1 MITELHR
8 NPAPATRRRTPPALP
23 DALDSI
29 GAAGGVANVIMQLS
43 WPEVGWGV
51 RESRVDTGNVYKRP
65 LKRARTTFQ
74 YLAVATLGSDDDK
87 RVYREEVTRIHRRVH
102 STPDSPVKYSA
113 IDPKLQMWV
122 AACLYVGFE
131 DAFEWLHGA
140 LTDAD
145 REAFYR
151 SAPSLGTTLQVRA
164 EQWPATRA
172 EFDDYWREG
181 KSRIRFDESVRE
193 HLVGLT
199 ELRMLPQ
206 PTTALFGRLNKWVTT
221 GFLHREFRD
230 ALGLPWDPRDQRRFE
245 QFLTVTAAVNR
256 LLPHAVRTL
265 TYRVLLLDLK
275 WRLRTGRPLM

>member
-1 MITELHR
+1 MSTELHR
-8 NPAPATRRRTPPALP
+8 DPAPPVTRRSAPGIT
-23 DALDSI
+23 DAIDSL
-29 GAAGGVANVIMQLS
+29 GAASGVANVIMQLS

-113 IDPKLQMWV
+113 LDPRLQMWV
-122 AACLYVGFE
+122 AACLYIGFE
-131 DAFEWLHGA
+131 DVFEWLHGRM
-140 LTDAD
+140 TDAD

-151 SAPSLGTTLQVRA
+151 SAPTLGTTLQVRP

-172 EFDDYWREG
+172 EFEEYWREG
-181 KSRIRFDESVRE
+181 MSRIRFDEPVRE
-193 HLVGLT
+193 HLVGLS

-206 PTTALFGRLNKWVTT
+206 PATALFGRASKWVTT

-230 ALGLPWDPRDQRRFE
+230 ALGLPWSPRDQRRFE
-245 QFLTVTAAVNR
+245 RFLAVTAAVNGV
-256 LLPHAVRTL
+256 LPQAVRTV

-275 WRLRTGRPLM
+275 WRLRTGRTLM

>member
-1 MITELHR
+1 MTTELYR
-8 NPAPATRRRTPPALP
+8 RPAPPVPRSTPPGIT
-23 DALDSI
+23 DAVDSL
-29 GAAGGVANVIMQLS
+29 GAASGAANVIMQLS

-87 RVYREEVTRIHRRVH
+87 RAYREEVTRIHRMVH

-113 IDPKLQMWV
+113 LDPKLQMWV

-131 DAFEWLHGA
+131 DVYEWLYGPM
-140 LTDAD
+140 TEQD
-145 REAFYR
+145 RESFYR
-151 SAPSLGTTLQVRA
+151 TGPTLGTTLQVRP

-172 EFDDYWREG
+172 EFGEYWRDG
-181 KSRIRFDESVRE
+181 LSRIHFDEPVRE
-193 HLVGLT
+193 HLVGIA

-206 PTTALFGRLNKWVTT
+206 PTTALFGRLNKWITS

-230 ALGLPWDPRDQRRFE
+230 ALGLPWSPRDQRQFE
-245 QFLTVTAAVNR
+245 TFLNMTAAANR
-256 LLPHAVRTL
+256 MLPVTLRTI
-265 TYRVLLLDLK
+265 TYRILLLDLR
-275 WRLRTGRPLM
+275 WRLRTGRSLM